1 LIHTFSGTTKDG
13 FFRYGIL
20 ARETTQ
26 DGTLWM
32 INNLYT
38 VNVIVSLD
46 GHTTEKIYQF
56 WGISNYDKG

>member
-1 LIHTFSGTTKDG
+1 MD
-13 FFRYGIL
+13 FFRYQIL

-38 VNVIVSLD
+38 VNVSVSLD
-46 GHTTEKIYQF
+46 GQTTEKIHQF
-56 WGISNYDKG
+56 YGTSNYDRG

>member
-1 LIHTFSGTTKDG
+1 MIHTFSGTTKDG
-13 FFRYGIL
+13 FFRYQIL

-38 VNVIVSLD
+38 VNVTVSLD
-46 GHTTEKIYQF
+46 GQTTEKIHQF
-56 WGISNYDKG
+56 YGTSNYDRG